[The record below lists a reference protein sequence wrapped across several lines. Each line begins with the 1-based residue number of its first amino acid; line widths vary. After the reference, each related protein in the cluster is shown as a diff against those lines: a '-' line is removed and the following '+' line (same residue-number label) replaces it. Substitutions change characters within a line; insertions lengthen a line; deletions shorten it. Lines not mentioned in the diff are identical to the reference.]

1 MIDRADPGDLLT
13 PISPALRIHIF
24 VARVSDELIDRER
37 RCGRLLVS
45 GEIPV
50 VPCNTHEEGA
60 ELRLRRIAEIGLVL
74 RDFSPLNRLLERG
87 TAVDFAPPSRPPIAR
102 SYARIAGSFCGHI
115 PQPKFFITMPKS
127 TSLQD
132 LLIDELKDLYSAE
145 TQLTKALPKMAK
157 AANDEALKAGFEE
170 HLDQTHEHIAR
181 LDRVMELLDASPKG
195 KTCKAMKGLVAEG
208 DEKIDEDATPAVKDA
223 ALISAAQKVE
233 HYEIAG
239 YGTVRT
245 FAELLGHDEVVS
257 LLQETLDEEAETDR
271 KLTELAS
278 TLNLKAETGEESEA
292 DEDDE
297 DEEED
302 EEEDK

>member
-1 MIDRADPGDLLT
+1 
-13 PISPALRIHIF
+13 
-24 VARVSDELIDRER
+24 
-37 RCGRLLVS
+37 
-45 GEIPV
+45 
-50 VPCNTHEEGA
+50 
-60 ELRLRRIAEIGLVL
+60 
-74 RDFSPLNRLLERG
+74 
-87 TAVDFAPPSRPPIAR
+87 
-102 SYARIAGSFCGHI
+102 
-115 PQPKFFITMPKS
+115 MPK
-127 TSLQD
+127 TNTLQD

-157 AANDEALKAGFEE
+157 AANDEGLRAGFEE

-208 DEKIDEDATPAVKDA
+208 EEKIDEDASPAVKDA
-223 ALISAAQKVE
+223 ALICAAQKVE

-245 FAELLGHDEVVS
+245 FAELLGQDEIVS

-278 TLNLKAETGEESEA
+278 SLNLKAESA
-292 DEDDE
+292 
-297 DEEED
+297 DEEEESSSEDSKSKDD
-302 EEEDK
+302 EEEA

>member
-1 MIDRADPGDLLT
+1 
-13 PISPALRIHIF
+13 
-24 VARVSDELIDRER
+24 
-37 RCGRLLVS
+37 
-45 GEIPV
+45 
-50 VPCNTHEEGA
+50 
-60 ELRLRRIAEIGLVL
+60 
-74 RDFSPLNRLLERG
+74 
-87 TAVDFAPPSRPPIAR
+87 
-102 SYARIAGSFCGHI
+102 
-115 PQPKFFITMPKS
+115 MPK
-127 TSLQD
+127 TNTLQD

-157 AANDEALKAGFEE
+157 AANDEGLRAGFEE

-208 DEKIDEDATPAVKDA
+208 EEKIDEDASPAVKDA
-223 ALISAAQKVE
+223 ALICAAQKVE

-245 FAELLGHDEVVS
+245 FAELLGQDEIVS

-278 TLNLKAETGEESEA
+278 SLNLKAESG
-292 DEDDE
+292 
-297 DEEED
+297 DEEEESSTGDSKSKDD
-302 EEEDK
+302 EEEA